1 MNYILDSHLY
11 IINDMIE
18 ESYNAYN
25 NFKNIRSDFVRMLVF
40 VITFD
45 ILILFFYIS
54 LWFNSN
60 RDRFLELRKLNR
72 IKLIRKNV

>member
-11 IINDMIE
+11 IINYMIE
-18 ESYNAYN
+18 ESYNAYI

-45 ILILFFYIS
+45 ILILFFYIY

-72 IKLIRKNV
+72 IK